1 MNLAETIRA
10 AGVVGCGGAG
20 FPTHVKYAG
29 GQAEIILVN
38 GAECEPLL
46 ATDRFLMRSYAR
58 EIVSAAAVLR
68 RETGAARCVIA
79 LKAAYTREREALEA
93 AIADQG
99 APVAL
104 HLLESFF
111 PAGDE
116 QSLVFEATGR
126 VVPPGGI
133 PLDVGCVVNNIAT
146 VLCIHHAL
154 EGRPFTQKYLTVT
167 GEVRSPCV
175 VKAPLGTPVEECI
188 ALAGGTPL
196 ADYGVVDGGPMMGK
210 PMTREEAG
218 RACVTKTMSGL
229 IVLPP
234 DSPVIRR
241 AQTRPE
247 QMVNRA
253 RSACIQCSFCT
264 QLCPRALLGHPL
276 QPHRIMR
283 LLAAGGGLEAL
294 LEEPEAQNAA
304 FCCECGVCEIYA
316 CPMGLQP
323 RRVNAALKKELAK
336 RKIRGQRPD
345 GPCQAR
351 QERAFRK
358 APAARVAVRAGVAA
372 YLGIAAEEL
381 RLAAP
386 GRVALSLRQGIGAP
400 AESVVR
406 SGERVELGQLIA
418 ACPQGAL
425 GANLHASISGT
436 ALVEAERI
444 VIEADKGGA
453 C

>member
-10 AGVVGCGGAG
+10 AGIVGCGGAG
-20 FPTHVKYAG
+20 FPTHVKYTG
-29 GQAEIILVN
+29 GQTETILVN

-46 ATDRFLMRSYAR
+46 ATDRYLMRHFAR
-58 EIVSAAAVLR
+58 EIVSAAAALG
-68 RETGAARCVIA
+68 RETGAKRCVIA
-79 LKAAYTREREALEA
+79 LKAAYTAERAALEA
-93 AIADQG
+93 AIAEQA

-116 QSLVFEATGR
+116 QSLVFEVTGR

-133 PLDVGCVVNNIAT
+133 PLAVGCVVNNTAT
-146 VLCIHHAL
+146 VLCIHHAM

-167 GEVRSPCV
+167 GEVAAPCI
-175 VKAPLGTPVEECI
+175 VKAPVGTPVEACI
-188 ALAGGTPL
+188 ALAGGTHL
-196 ADYGVVDGGPMMGK
+196 SDYAVVNGGPMMGR

-218 RACVTKTMSGL
+218 HAYVTKTMSGL

-234 DSPVIRR
+234 DSPVVRR

-283 LLAAGGGLEAL
+283 RLAAGGLEAL
-294 LEEPEAQNAA
+294 LDTPEGRSAA
-304 FCCECGVCEIYA
+304 LCCECGICEIYA

-323 RRVNAALKKELAK
+323 RQVNAALKKELA
-336 RKIRGQRPD
+336 RNKIRYQGEETD
-345 GPCQAR
+345 CQAR

-358 APAARVAVRAGVAA
+358 APAARVAARTGVAA
-372 YLGIAAEEL
+372 YAGISIDQL
-381 RLAAP
+381 RRAAP
-386 GRVALSLRQGIGAP
+386 KRVVLSLRQSAGAP

-406 SGERVELGQLIA
+406 SGERVELGQRIA

-425 GANLHASISGT
+425 GADLHASISGT
-436 ALVEAERI
+436 VTVEAEWI
-444 VIEADKGGA
+444 AIDADKGGER
-453 C
+453 